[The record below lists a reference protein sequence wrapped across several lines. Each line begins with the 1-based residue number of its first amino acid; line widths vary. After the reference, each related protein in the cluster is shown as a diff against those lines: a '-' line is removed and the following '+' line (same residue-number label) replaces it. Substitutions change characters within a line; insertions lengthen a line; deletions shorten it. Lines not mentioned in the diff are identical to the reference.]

1 MIDIANSVIA
11 GEIRTSYL
19 KYLEKLHVKEQLTI
33 SVNHFGVFSQDLI
46 NSIALTVEELMVSFG
61 DEKKTIKR
69 IFSILIEGLQNI
81 RLHAERD
88 EHDRPLA
95 FLFLCKNQEIYKIV
109 FGNIIQNADRELVE
123 SYLDNINGLDKESL
137 KELYFGILSKGYLS
151 KKGGAGLGFITMRM
165 KSENPLAYSIEELD
179 SERSLFTVEVAMKRS
194 K

>member
-19 KYLEKLHVKEQLTI
+19 KHLEKLHVKEQMTV

-61 DEKKTIKR
+61 DDKKTIKR

-95 FLFLCKNQEIYKIV
+95 FLFLGKNPEIYKII
-109 FGNIIQNADRELVE
+109 FGNIIQNSDRELVE
-123 SYLDNINGLDKESL
+123 SYLNKINWLDKESL

-165 KSENPLAYSIEELD
+165 KSENPLVYSIEELD
-179 SERSLFTVEVAMKRS
+179 NERSLFTVEVTLRRTK
-194 K
+194 

>member
-61 DEKKTIKR
+61 DDKKTIKR

>member
-11 GEIRTSYL
+11 GEIRSSYL
-19 KYLEKLHVKEQLTI
+19 RYLEKLHVKEKFTV

-46 NSIALTVEELMVSFG
+46 NSIALSVEELMVSFG
-61 DEKKTIKR
+61 DDKKTIKR

-109 FGNIIQNADRELVE
+109 FGNIIQNTDRELVE
-123 SYLDNINGLDKESL
+123 DYLEKINGLDKEAL
-137 KELYFGILSKGYLS
+137 KELYFSILSKGYLS

-165 KSENPLAYSIEELD
+165 KSENPLIYSIDELD
-179 SERSLFTVEVAMKRS
+179 DDRSLFTVEVTLNRS